1 MNASGFCRRKRRVDA
16 AQRVNAYNLNQLQLF
31 QILIEFYSS
40 IDRIGRYF
48 YLYSP
53 QLYLAYLA
61 AVQSLCAKRGPNKK
75 RGPQCL
81 GSGDRGRDWPL
92 SPSWSD

>member
-16 AQRVNAYNLNQLQLF
+16 AQRVNAYNLNRLQLF

-40 IDRIGRYF
+40 IDRILRAF

-53 QLYLAYLA
+53 QMYLAYLA
-61 AVQSLCAKRGPNKK
+61 AAQNLCAKRGPNKK

-81 GSGDRGRDWPL
+81 GSGDRGRDWL
-92 SPSWSD
+92 FLRSWWD